1 MHLNPV
7 WAFFPLLIQSRFAVL
22 WQLFKTTIC
31 KNSPLP
37 FLQLKKPPL
46 DQKSHKHLAESAHS
60 YNTFCNF
67 LKTCFL
73 MMILQLKMKNH
84 ILYVYEHSNFYG
96 CIIMMHNFT
105 LWVEILSEVVF
116 LISWILRL
124 FRFFIWRSITAALE
138 LLPYLHGFLIKEIF
152 NPKKNRFSTLGV

>member
-7 WAFFPLLIQSRFAVL
+7 WAFSSLLIQSRFAVL
-22 WQLFKTTIC
+22 WQLFKMTIC

-46 DQKSHKHLAESAHS
+46 DQKSHKHLAESANS

-84 ILYVYEHSNFYG
+84 ILYVYEHSNFYA
-96 CIIMMHNFT
+96 CIIIMMHNFT
-105 LWVEILSEVVF
+105 LWVEILSEGVF
-116 LISWILRL
+116 LILWILRL
-124 FRFFIWRSITAALE
+124 FKISASAALVIWCIYPSISE
-138 LLPYLHGFLIKEIF
+138 PVHQWFFQLLSSREH
-152 NPKKNRFSTLGV
+152 